1 MNRISLQ
8 LQILPLLTGAVLA
21 QGDQVVVLRPTVSDQ
36 QRVFNIIVRSIL
48 LAVFLISIIAFFVIF
63 WRRQKQQRAYDQQLA
78 AMGLPP
84 GSVLTYGQPAMPPP
98 NYYVYPPQGP
108 PPAQGGISRDQKGEL
123 PSFGVPEPTYSGGE
137 RK

>member
-8 LQILPLLTGAVLA
+8 LQILPLLSGVVLA
-21 QGDQVVVLRPTVSDQ
+21 QGEQVVVLRPNVTDQ
-36 QRVFNIIVRSIL
+36 QRTFNIIVRSIL
-48 LAVFLISIIAFFVIF
+48 LAVFVLSIIAFFVIF
-63 WRRQKQQRAYDQQLA
+63 WRRQKQRRAYDQQLA

-84 GSVLTYGQPAMPPP
+84 GSVLTYGQTAMPPP

-108 PPAQGGISRDQKGEL
+108 PPAQGATSRDQKGEV
-123 PSFGVPEPTYSGGE
+123 PSFGMPEPAYSGGE